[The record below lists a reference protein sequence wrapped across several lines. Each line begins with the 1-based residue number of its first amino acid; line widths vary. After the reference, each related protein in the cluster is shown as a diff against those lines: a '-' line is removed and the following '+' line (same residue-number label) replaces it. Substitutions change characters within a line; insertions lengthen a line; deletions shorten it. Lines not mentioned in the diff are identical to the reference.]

1 MVWRAPLIC
10 VNWWSFQEFLR
21 KCVSLKAPVI
31 HAGDEKRDSG
41 LSRLETF
48 RDSGDFWRII
58 DKLRLKA
65 WSKDAGS

>member
-1 MVWRAPLIC
+1 M
-10 VNWWSFQEFLR
+10 
-21 KCVSLKAPVI
+21 SLKAPVI